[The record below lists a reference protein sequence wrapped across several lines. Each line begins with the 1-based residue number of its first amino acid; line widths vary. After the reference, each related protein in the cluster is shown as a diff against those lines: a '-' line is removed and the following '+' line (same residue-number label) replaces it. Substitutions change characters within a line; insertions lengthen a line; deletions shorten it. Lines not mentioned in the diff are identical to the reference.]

1 MLFKYGKLSSLQIC
15 LSPSHIVVSEA
26 TSESSSLCPTL
37 QKVRYRVM
45 TSSHS
50 LSIVKCVLVSIGTCT
65 NLYTNRWIKQTFD
78 IKQSLYRV
86 LWLDSLTTTVS
97 TFASLI
103 EVVGLLTDLQ
113 YGPFGCFVIAYL
125 SHAGFYTN
133 PLLTFMIS
141 YIRLVYN

>member
-1 MLFKYGKLSSLQIC
+1 
-15 LSPSHIVVSEA
+15 
-26 TSESSSLCPTL
+26 
-37 QKVRYRVM
+37 M
-45 TSSHS
+45 TGSHS
-50 LSIVKCVLVSIGTCT
+50 LSIAKCVLVSIGTCT

-97 TFASLI
+97 TLASLI
-103 EVVGLLTDLQ
+103 EVVGFLADVP
-113 YGPFGCFVIAYL
+113 YGTFGCFVIAYL

-141 YIRLVYN
+141 YIR